1 MRIGID
7 ARITYYSRGGIRNY
21 VIHLLDALAVVDSRT
36 KYYVLHSRKDG
47 NPPVPGPN
55 FRPVRCWTPSH
66 HRWEKWIFAAE
77 VSRLGLDI
85 LHSTDFIPPAFGYR
99 RSITTIHDLNFLH
112 YAQFLTA
119 ESRRYYNDQIEW
131 AVRRTDHIL
140 TDSRATC
147 ADVVSL
153 LDIPKRKVSV
163 VHLAA
168 HSRFRS
174 MSGQESAS
182 IVVQYGLTSGYVLFV
197 GTLEPR
203 KNLPGLLQ
211 AYRIIRD
218 RDISSVPLVVVGGK
232 GWLYGEIFE
241 RLRELELTDYVKFIH
256 GIPDSDMPAV
266 YNAASLLITPSFYEG
281 FGLPALEA
289 MACGTPVIGANRA
302 SLPEVIGD
310 AGILIDPEDP
320 TDIANGMER
329 VLTNPGL
336 QQHLREAGIER
347 SSRFSWEKTALAT
360 LNAYRCVM
368 QNE

>member
-7 ARITYYSRGGIRNY
+7 ARIVHYSRGGIRNY
-21 VIHLLDALAVVDSRT
+21 VIHLLDALAAVDSRT
-36 KYYVLHSRKDG
+36 EYYVLHSRKDRH
-47 NPPVPGPN
+47 PPVPGPN
-55 FRPVRCWTPSH
+55 FRPVSCWTPSH
-66 HRWEKWIFAAE
+66 HRWERWMLAAE
-77 VSRLGLDI
+77 ISRLRLDI
-85 LHSTDFIPPAFGYR
+85 LHSTDFIPPLFGYR
-99 RSITTIHDLNFLH
+99 RSIITIHDLNFLH

-131 AVRRTDHIL
+131 AVRRADHIL
-140 TDSRATC
+140 TDSQATC

-153 LDIPKRKVSV
+153 LDIHKARVSV

-168 HSRFRS
+168 HSGFRP
-174 MSGQESAS
+174 MSGQESAD
-182 IVVQYGLTSGYVLFV
+182 IVAQYGLTSGYILFV

-211 AYRIIRD
+211 AYRIVRD
-218 RDISSVPLVVVGGK
+218 RGSSSAPLVVVGGK
-232 GWLYGEIFE
+232 GWLYSEIFE
-241 RLRELELTDYVKFIH
+241 RLRQLDLTDCVKFIH

-289 MACGTPVIGANRA
+289 MTCGTPVIGANRA
-302 SLPEVIGD
+302 SLPEVIGE

-329 VLTNPGL
+329 VLTDADL
-336 QQHLREAGIER
+336 RQHLREAGIKR
-347 SSRFSWEKTALAT
+347 SSMFSWEKTALAT
-360 LNAYRCVM
+360 LNAYWNVM
-368 QNE
+368 QSE

>member
-1 MRIGID
+1 MRVGID
-7 ARITYYSRGGIRNY
+7 ARITQYSGGGIRNY
-21 VIHLLDALAVVDSRT
+21 VIHLLDALAAVDSRT
-36 KYYVLHSRKDG
+36 EYYVLHSRRDRT
-47 NPPVPGPN
+47 PPVPGPN
-55 FRPVRCWTPSH
+55 FRPVSCWTPSH
-66 HRWEKWIFAAE
+66 HRWERWTLAAE
-77 VSRLGLDI
+77 ISRLGLDI
-85 LHSTDFIPPAFGYR
+85 LHSTDFIPPACGYK
-99 RSITTIHDLNFLH
+99 RSIITIHDLNFLH

-131 AVRRTDHIL
+131 AVKRADHIL

-153 LDIPKRKVSV
+153 LGIPEGKLSV

-168 HSRFRS
+168 HSRFRP
-174 MSGQESAS
+174 MSLQKSAD
-182 IVVQYGLTSGYVLFV
+182 IIAQHDLTPGYVLFV

-211 AYRIIRD
+211 AYRMIRD

-232 GWLYGEIFE
+232 GWLYGEVFE
-241 RLRELELTDYVKFIH
+241 RLKELNLTDYVKFIH
-256 GIPDSDMPAV
+256 GIADAEMPAV

-289 MACGTPVIGANRA
+289 MACGTPVIVANRA
-302 SLPEVIGD
+302 SLPEVIGE

-329 VLTNPGL
+329 VLTDTRL
-336 QQHLREAGIER
+336 RQHLREAGKER
-347 SSRFSWEKTALAT
+347 ASTFSWENTALAT
-360 LNAYRCVM
+360 LSAYRNVM
-368 QNE
+368 ESE